1 MAKKAAKKD
10 AKKAKSPAAKLAEKI
25 ARKVAAIDG
34 VVAVT
39 LGGSHARGAADDA
52 SDVDLGVYYRAEK
65 KPAVSA
71 LRELAKELDD
81 GGAPLAVT
89 DFGDW
94 GPWINGGAWLT
105 VDGKRVD
112 WLYRELGRV
121 VQTIGECR
129 AGRVTVDYQPGH
141 PHGFHNHMYMAEIA
155 LAIPLVDPME
165 VIAGLQKLSHDYPAG
180 LKRGIVERHL
190 WEAGFTLETAT
201 KPAKRGD
208 VTYVT
213 GALYRAVSA
222 LVQVLFALNEKWFV
236 NEKGSVDAIERFPI
250 APKNFPKTVERI
262 FNKPGPDLLASVKAI
277 RALEVEVRALAE

>member
-1 MAKKAAKKD
+1 MAK
-10 AKKAKSPAAKLAEKI
+10 KKAKSPATKLAEKI
-25 ARKVAAIDG
+25 AKKVAAIDG

-71 LRELAKELDD
+71 LRELARELDD
-81 GGAPLAVT
+81 EGKPLAVT

-121 VQTIGECR
+121 VQTIGEVR

-155 LAIPLVDPME
+155 LAVPLADSMS
-165 VIAGLQKLSHDYPAG
+165 VIRGLQQLAGEYPPG
-180 LKRGIVERHL
+180 LKRGILERHL
-190 WEAGFTLETAT
+190 WEAGFTLETAA

-208 VTYVT
+208 VAYVA
-213 GALYRAVSA
+213 GALYRAVAA
-222 LVQVLFALNEKWFV
+222 LVQVLFALNGRWFV
-236 NEKGSVDAIERFPI
+236 NEKGSVAATARFER
-250 APKNFPKTVERI
+250 APKRFAEIVEKTLG
-262 FNKPGPDLLASVKAI
+262 KPGPDLVASVKAI
-277 RALEVEVRALAE
+277 RALEEQVRALAE